1 MSSSRRWVLSLA
13 VTAVLGVVVALGPW
27 STISPLHSP
36 HHGAPSLVAAAHD
49 TRQSTAPS
57 TAGGP
62 VTAFRPAAAKVT
74 TPVAS
79 PTGATSGVVATRVWV
94 LLAAVALFAI
104 TMVLLGFAAGYRPRG
119 RDGRGSRGG
128 RRR

>member
-1 MSSSRRWVLSLA
+1 MFSSRRWVLSLV
-13 VTAVLGVVVALGPW
+13 VTALLGVIVAFGPW
-27 STISPLHSP
+27 SGISPLHSSP
-36 HHGAPSLVAAAHD
+36 RPPQHAASSFVAAAND
-49 TRQSTAPS
+49 TRESEPPPTTQRRV
-57 TAGGP
+57 GN
-62 VTAFRPAAAKVT
+62 AAVSAAVT

-79 PTGATSGVVATRVWV
+79 PTDDTSGAVATRVWV

-119 RDGRGSRGG
+119 RGG